1 MIRRPPRST
10 RTDTL
15 FPYTTLFRSRYVE
28 IQIPSGAPRHQ
39 GNHFLRLS
47 NRLGSVALGVL
58 ECLVENTLNHRTDG
72 RISCGREVL
81 GKLTLIVTSLKHSL
95 HLAAHLLKES
105 IPVSPHQSRR
115 HGHGLTHGGS
125 HGIGESFLESFK
137 VALVD
142 LGSYLIVEKSTRMES
157 LQPFTK
163 LIYGA
168 KLILIDVVFYT

>member
-1 MIRRPPRST
+1 MFLFMFCFFFFFFFKQKTAYEMRISYWSSDVCSSDLIIRST
-10 RTDTL
+10 W
-15 FPYTTLFRSRYVE
+15 RYVE

-95 HLAAHLLKES
+95 HLAAHLLKERS
-105 IPVSPHQSRR
+105 EEHTSELQSLMR
-115 HGHGLTHGGS
+115 
-125 HGIGESFLESFK
+125 I
-137 VALVD
+137 
-142 LGSYLIVEKSTRMES
+142 SY
-157 LQPFTK
+157 
-163 LIYGA
+163 A
-168 KLILIDVVFYT
+168 VFCLKKKKNIQTL

>member
-1 MIRRPPRST
+1 MHISRST
-10 RTDTL
+10 C
-15 FPYTTLFRSRYVE
+15 RYVE

-39 GNHFLRLS
+39 GNHYLRLS

-137 VALVD
+137 VAFVD
-142 LGSYLIVEKSTRMES
+142 LGRSEEHTSELQS
-157 LQPFTK
+157 LMRISDADLCLP
-163 LIYGA
+163 
-168 KLILIDVVFYT
+168 

>member
-1 MIRRPPRST
+1 MIPRPPRST

-15 FPYTTLFRSRYVE
+15 FPYTTLFRSRLTCIQLVEPICHGSRRHIIRSTWRYVE

-72 RISCGREVL
+72 RLSCGREVL

-105 IPVSPHQSRR
+105 IPVSPNKSRR
-115 HGHGLTHGGS
+115 HGPVLTQGGS
-125 HGIGESFLESFK
+125 HGIGESFLVRSEEHTS
-137 VALVD
+137 
-142 LGSYLIVEKSTRMES
+142 E
-157 LQPFTK
+157 LQ
-163 LIYGA
+163 
-168 KLILIDVVFYT
+168 